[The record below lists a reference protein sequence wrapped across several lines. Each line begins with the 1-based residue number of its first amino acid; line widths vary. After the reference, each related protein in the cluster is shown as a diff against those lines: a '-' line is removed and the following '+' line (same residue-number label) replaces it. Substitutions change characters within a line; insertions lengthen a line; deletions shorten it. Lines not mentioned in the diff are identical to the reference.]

1 MGDIL
6 RHVPD
11 TRDIGVFPVTP
22 AHLAEMLMMVEKG
35 TISGKIAKTV
45 FEDMVASGKMPQAI
59 VAEKGL
65 VQVSDSA
72 ALEQAIQEVLN
83 AQADKVADYR
93 SGNEKIFGFLMG
105 QIMKATK
112 GKANPQMVND
122 LLKKKLAG

>member
-1 MGDIL
+1 
-6 RHVPD
+6 
-11 TRDIGVFPVTP
+11 
-22 AHLAEMLMMVEKG
+22 MV
-35 TISGKIAKTV
+35 V
-45 FEDMVASGKMPQAI
+45 SGKMPQAI